1 MTRPSTSG
9 PLVRLIE
16 KLIPGIRYPWLLL
29 MLGGLFIVDLVVPD
43 PVPLLDEV
51 VLAALTVLAA
61 SWRGRRDERR
71 PPPRDVTPPDEID
84 GSIGAASGRTRRSSD
99 NGDAPSDPPG

>member
-1 MTRPSTSG
+1 MTQPSTSG

-16 KLIPGIRYPWLLL
+16 KLIPGIRHPWLLL
-29 MLGGLFIVDLVVPD
+29 MLAGLFVVDLVVPD
-43 PVPLLDEV
+43 PIPLLDEV

-84 GSIGAASGRTRRSSD
+84 GSIDAGSGRPLRTSD
-99 NGDAPSDPPG
+99 NGDASSDPS

>member
-29 MLGGLFIVDLVVPD
+29 MLGGLFVIDLVVPD
-43 PVPLLDEV
+43 PLPLLDEV

-61 SWRGRRDERR
+61 SWRGRRDEHR

-84 GSIGAASGRTRRSSD
+84 GAIDAGSGRARRPPDHEDASS
-99 NGDAPSDPPG
+99 GSG